1 MKGPTSPDPLP
12 LDLGI
17 EREGAGLIVDLNP
30 SSMAYDKASPAN
42 PNRSLQIAAG
52 SGGDQGQ
59 RAVEVA
65 LAAAI
70 GAAHQRQRPQ
80 RQREAP
86 QRAIARHSQMAQTA
100 GFGASAAGHGDG
112 WAR

>member
-59 RAVEVA
+59 RAVEVLLPLP
-65 LAAAI
+65 LAPHTSVSAPN
-70 GAAHQRQRPQ
+70 GTVRP
-80 RQREAP
+80 RNER
-86 QRAIARHSQMAQTA
+86 
-100 GFGASAAGHGDG
+100 
-112 WAR
+112 